1 MPRRLRTRP
10 VRPSC
15 FRALVGLQDCHD
27 CIQKVAFRQRTFK
40 RLRLVDHRL
49 GYGVDAIL
57 RNQIGKFRSLDA
69 VGRDVLTFHCKLVR
83 QADRPR
89 AVRSGRRY
97 KDLQMDW
104 LVQLRKP
111 FFALRAQAG
120 IAL

>member
-1 MPRRLRTRP
+1 MA
-10 VRPSC
+10 
-15 FRALVGLQDCHD
+15 FGQRA
-27 CIQKVAFRQRTFK
+27 FK
-40 RLRLVDHRL
+40 RLRLIDHRL

-57 RNQIGKFRSLDA
+57 RNQIGKFRGLNA
-69 VGRDVLTFHCKLVR
+69 VGRDVLAFHCKLVR

-104 LVQLRKP
+104 LVKLRKP

-120 IAL
+120 VTL